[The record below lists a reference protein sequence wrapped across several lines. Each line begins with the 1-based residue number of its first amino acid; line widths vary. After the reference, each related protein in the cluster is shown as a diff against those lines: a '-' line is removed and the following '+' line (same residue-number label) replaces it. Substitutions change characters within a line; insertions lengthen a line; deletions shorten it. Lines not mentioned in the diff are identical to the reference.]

1 MLIIAGTIRIEKPAT
16 EEVLEACRNMM
27 EATHQEDVCID
38 YVFSVDPIDPKVLHV
53 FERWE
58 TQEALDNHFLTS
70 HMTPFREAMANW
82 GVNDMDIL
90 KFDVGSFERMRELRL
105 DKGPTSVN
113 YKVLTSYITGGTTS

>member
-27 EATHQEDVCID
+27 EATHQEDGCID
-38 YVFSVDPIDPKVLHV
+38 YVFSVDPIDPTVLHV

-58 TQEALDNHFLTS
+58 TQEALNNHFLTS

-90 KFDVGSFERMRELRL
+90 KFAVGSFERMR
-105 DKGPTSVN
+105 
-113 YKVLTSYITGGTTS
+113 